1 MKMTWW
7 LAFWEIRKKI
17 AALKNPI
24 NYFIHKM
31 IHHSLWYYWIKTTKT
46 VKSIF
51 FLEKATSLA
60 SFLLQLTIFT
70 PISLAYKSFSSDT
83 SDKTTFHITS
93 SCLTVCWRKVASL
106 LHSSST
112 SSSTISWFLKVLQQQ
127 Y

>member
-17 AALKNPI
+17 AALKSPI

-46 VKSIF
+46 LKSIF

-60 SFLLQLTIFT
+60 SSLLQLTIFT
-70 PISLAYKSFSSDT
+70 PISLAYKSFSWDT
-83 SDKTTFHITS
+83 SDETTFHITS

-112 SSSTISWFLKVLQQQ
+112 STSTISWFLKVLQQQ